1 MDDRQYVHATAALI
15 AAYFLASVVSRR
27 FDPFAPVWL
36 FLVGYIQVYVL
47 QAYSYR
53 EWAISVRGVDLV
65 TTANQRALWA
75 LAWFLAVYH
84 LGGGRL
90 VARRLPTPPR
100 KWSNLAVGLLSPVL
114 IVWGLYCTG
123 ILGGGSASGELGS
136 PEDALLRSFPYV
148 LMVGAVMLIVTGRR
162 ISAPQP
168 IYLAAG
174 LFFAFSYMA
183 IWMFNGKR
191 SPALIGVLATVCAYY
206 STHMKRPSWGVLTA
220 TAFVG
225 ALVVAVAIGWRI
237 DVTHD
242 RSFIGFIEFM
252 GDFDVSKIL
261 DSLDITDTAEQTSY
275 EIISYETK
283 EYGGYLL
290 MLDTVPMKSDYD
302 GGANYLR
309 MFSTFI
315 PRILWPTKPLYGRKQ
330 WVDAWIA
337 GSELERDEDFTSPA
351 IGILGATQLNGGAP
365 ATVLVLAVLALLLRS
380 SYEYFRLHA
389 DSPWVQFFW
398 SITFFNAW
406 FMIVGDDPMTWFYFN
421 WSFASLPAIV
431 ILWFVNKGP
440 DVAWSPSAATTAA
453 AG

>member
-1 MDDRQYVHATAALI
+1 MDDQQYVYATAAVIGL
-15 AAYFLASVVSRR
+15 YFCWQVARKR
-27 FDPFAPVWL
+27 FDPFDPVWL
-36 FLVGYIQVYVL
+36 FFVGYVQVYII
-47 QAYSYR
+47 QALSYR
-53 EWAISVRGVDLV
+53 EWAVSVRGAELV
-65 TTANQRALWA
+65 TAANQRALWA
-75 LAWFLAVYH
+75 IVWFLAVYS
-84 LGGGRL
+84 LGAGRI

-100 KWSNLAVGLLSPVL
+100 KWSNTAVSLLSPVL
-114 IVWGLYCTG
+114 IVWGLFCAG
-123 ILGGGSASGELGS
+123 VFGGGAANGEFQSAE
-136 PEDALLRSFPYV
+136 ETLLRSFPYV
-148 LMVGAVMLIVTGRR
+148 LMVGSVMLIVSGRR
-162 ISAPQP
+162 IAAPQP
-168 IYLAAG
+168 AFLAAG
-174 LFFAFSYMA
+174 LFFAFTYMA
-183 IWMFNGKR
+183 MWIFNGKR

-206 STHMKRPSWGVLTA
+206 SSHMKRPSWGTLSV

-225 ALVVAVAIGWRI
+225 MLVVAVAIGWRN
-237 DVTHD
+237 DRSHD
-242 RSFIGFIEFM
+242 RSASGFVQFL
-252 GDFDVSKIL
+252 GDFEVSKIL
-261 DSLDITDTAEQTSY
+261 ESLDITDEDATFEFV
-275 EIISYETK
+275 SYETK

-365 ATVLVLAVLALLLRS
+365 ATVLVLAILALLLRS

-389 DSPWVQFFW
+389 DSSWVQFCW

-431 ILWFVNKGP
+431 ILWFANKGP
-440 DVAWSPSAATTAA
+440 DPGWGPSAATAAA